1 MVSSGFRLRG
11 SCKNCNRSLGS
22 ERIHGTTPNNS
33 IRSHAH
39 RAEKIRVKYSQKIT
53 LFTSLQRLTSAFN
66 LLSIFLNYSKLFV
79 GNLDWEVRD
88 SDLEQHFREFK
99 PMESHVKVTTSGRSR
114 GFAIL
119 SFKTHEAAASA
130 LSLNGTCLRGR
141 VLEVRQGVDMSISRT
156 RLPRKRH
163 FGMRHRSN
171 MEGVHSNVC
180 FVNNLSL
187 NSTDDDVCNM
197 YTR

>member
-1 MVSSGFRLRG
+1 
-11 SCKNCNRSLGS
+11 
-22 ERIHGTTPNNS
+22 
-33 IRSHAH
+33 
-39 RAEKIRVKYSQKIT
+39 
-53 LFTSLQRLTSAFN
+53 
-66 LLSIFLNYSKLFV
+66 
-79 GNLDWEVRD
+79 
-88 SDLEQHFREFK
+88 
-99 PMESHVKVTTSGRSR
+99 MESHVKVTTSGRSR

-119 SFKTHEAAASA
+119 SFKTHEAAVSA

-141 VLEVRQGVDMSISRT
+141 VLEVRQEVDMSISRT

-197 YTR
+197 YTRWNKQYQNPIVVKTYTFFKCFPTVVSALLNHWLCSSVRKSFMQTHWKLIGGLIRCTIKRLGQGNLCNRGGRGASLYATP